1 MKALKKLEKY
11 LPKNRLKDTPNTI
24 LTRQAEGQQ
33 KQNKELQDS
42 LLSMVKN
49 KR

>member
-24 LTRQAEGQQ
+24 LVRQSEGQQ
-33 KQNKELQDS
+33 AQNKALQDS
-42 LLSMVKN
+42 LIEMMKN

>member
-11 LPKNRLKDTPNTI
+11 LPKNRLKDTPKSV
-24 LTRQAEGQQ
+24 LPGQSAGQQ
-33 KQNKELQDS
+33 AQNKELQDS
-42 LLSMVKN
+42 LLSMMKN